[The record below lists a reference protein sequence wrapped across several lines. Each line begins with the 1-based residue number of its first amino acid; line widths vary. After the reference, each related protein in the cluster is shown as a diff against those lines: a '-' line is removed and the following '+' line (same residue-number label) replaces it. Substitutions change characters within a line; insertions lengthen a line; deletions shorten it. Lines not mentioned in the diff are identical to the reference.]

1 MYLHMLCT
9 RHRWIQM
16 GASTLC
22 ACHMPTWLGPCRR
35 AGGLRCLSLTSELG
49 ESTATL
55 TPALLEAV
63 LSFQPPPRQ
72 QQRQRP
78 RRRRKPPKPRP
89 PLAELLPRLLA
100 RAPQQV
106 GVRSNVLISVQFM
119 HWQKALLGACMLI
132 ERCTD
137 ESCSCTT

>member
-1 MYLHMLCT
+1 MRTRALLGTLALCHFHMLM
-9 RHRWIQM
+9 R
-16 GASTLC
+16 LD
-22 ACHMPTWLGPCRR
+22 PPCRR

-49 ESTATL
+49 EAVATL

-89 PLAELLPRLLA
+89 PLAELLPRLFA

-106 GVRSNVLISVQFM
+106 CLPLHVLCSSRKRPTPPLAISSNQIIRSKNRP
-119 HWQKALLGACMLI
+119 LLEGLV
-132 ERCTD
+132 
-137 ESCSCTT
+137 